1 MFKSALIL
9 IIGTVHV
16 CYGSNKITI
25 DVSRTETK
33 TGKFPYQKFGVNMTS
48 SGYKFP
54 EDLKLKGP
62 MSIPVNLHSNKAI

>member
-1 MFKSALIL
+1 MYKSALIL

-33 TGKFPYQKFGVNMTS
+33 TGKFTYQKFGVNMTS
-48 SGYKFP
+48 SGYEFP

-62 MSIPVNLHSNKAI
+62 MSIPVDLLSY